1 MSAANLQSGITGTD
15 TPLIWGLEPIIEKVD
30 MLMEVERMV
39 LDPNHRLPALKVR
52 SFVRF
57 LAQMSHHLVTV
68 TIADGTSFL
77 TDCR

>member
-52 SFVRF
+52 SFVCLF
-57 LAQMSHHLVTV
+57 V
-68 TIADGTSFL
+68 GTDEPPSGYGH
-77 TDCR
+77 DR